1 MSAPTC
7 LRCEN
12 RGPCEIDDSRPV
24 RLRPLSSAPRSKE
37 PADAAYVTAHIFGG
51 SHYGN
56 RHLFVCARHAEALRS
71 THGEEIV

>member
-24 RLRPLSSAPRSKE
+24 ACDLCLGAEVKE
-37 PADAAYVTAHIFGG
+37 PPDAAYVTAHIFGG

-56 RHLFVCARHAEALRS
+56 RHLFVCASHAEALRS